1 VAPTISSQ
9 PKIAPE
15 SGTVLTRFPQDRY
28 GDAQLVVDVA
38 GGDPD
43 ALGIVWDRYS
53 GLVRNVL
60 FGALGP
66 DSAAEDLL
74 QEVFLAFHRGA
85 RQIREGASLRG
96 YLIGIAVRLAALE
109 LRKRKIRRWVG
120 LSTTGDVP
128 DVPVPP
134 ADVEGRESLR
144 ALHRVLARLSDRAR
158 LAFVLRHV
166 QGMDL
171 LEVAK
176 ALRISESTARREL
189 SRARQRLAVLART
202 EPALTQY
209 LERRGTLRG
218 DA

>member
-1 VAPTISSQ
+1 
-9 PKIAPE
+9 
-15 SGTVLTRFPQDRY
+15 
-28 GDAQLVVDVA
+28 
-38 GGDPD
+38 
-43 ALGIVWDRYS
+43 
-53 GLVRNVL
+53 
-60 FGALGP
+60 
-66 DSAAEDLL
+66 
-74 QEVFLAFHRGA
+74 
-85 RQIREGASLRG
+85 
-96 YLIGIAVRLAALE
+96 
-109 LRKRKIRRWVG
+109 
-120 LSTTGDVP
+120 
-128 DVPVPP
+128 
-134 ADVEGRESLR
+134 VEGRESLR